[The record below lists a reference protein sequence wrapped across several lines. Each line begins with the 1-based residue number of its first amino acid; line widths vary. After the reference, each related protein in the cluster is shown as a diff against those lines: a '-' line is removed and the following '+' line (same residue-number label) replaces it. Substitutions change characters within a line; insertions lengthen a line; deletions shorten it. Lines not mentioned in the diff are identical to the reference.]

1 MKAVSST
8 SMAIGFARAVM
19 LCAALVL
26 CVAPSAM
33 AQVGANRDGLVN
45 ANLGTAEELGAI
57 PQLGEAAVAAI
68 IGGRPY
74 LTMAAVHAVVTAH
87 IAAEDIEELYRR
99 FWLPINL
106 NDVTDAEVRLI
117 PGVGDRMAHEF
128 DEYAPY
134 AGLPVFHRE
143 IAKYVDDDE
152 LARLAQ
158 YVFVPLKLNSA
169 TSEQFQTIPGV
180 GGRMAHEFDEYR
192 PWRARAQFEREIGKY
207 VDEDEVARLW
217 RYVVIEE

>member
-1 MKAVSST
+1 MKNVTRSLLAS
-8 SMAIGFARAVM
+8 AAAFVM
-19 LCAALVL
+19 LAGSV
-26 CVAPSAM
+26 S
-33 AQVGANRDGLVN
+33 AQVGANRDMLVN
-45 ANLGTAEELGAI
+45 PNLGTEEELSAL
-57 PQLGEAAVAAI
+57 PQLNEAAVSAI
-68 IGGRPY
+68 IDGRPY
-74 LTMAAVHAVVTAH
+74 LTMAAVHSVVTQH
-87 IAAEDIEELYRR
+87 VTEGDVEGLYRA

-106 NDVTDAEVRLI
+106 NDVTDGEVRLI

-143 IAKYVDDDE
+143 IAKYVDDYE

-158 YVFVPLKLNSA
+158 YVFVPLELNSA

-192 PWRARAQFEREIGKY
+192 PWTAKAQFEREIGKY
-207 VDEDEVARLW
+207 VDENEVARLW
-217 RYVVIEE
+217 RYVVIGN